1 MKKGTLVIFDYSGT
15 LSLEAT
21 AYGSE
26 DNILRQ
32 LEKTGLKDLGID
44 TPKIFWDN
52 IVNPTWQTGST
63 TPVGY
68 KQVMQARIKELTTN
82 RSVPIDETLISGA
95 VGRFVDDYFKH
106 SLIDFRW
113 QQILNQ
119 LACAPAVRTVI
130 ATDHYAEATRT
141 IVSALSRWDIKTIS
155 VKQSETI
162 AASENPFVVANSSD
176 IGAHKS
182 ERQYWITVKAALQP
196 AQFHHIL
203 LIDDFGLNEQAED
216 LYGTRQAANERKKAI
231 ILLLQDIFSVDI
243 VAIPFGLD
251 EPPQNSRMLSAE
263 DIDKRYSLMIER
275 TSSIIEGY
283 LCACGCDDL

>member
-1 MKKGTLVIFDYSGT
+1 
-15 LSLEAT
+15 
-21 AYGSE
+21 
-26 DNILRQ
+26 
-32 LEKTGLKDLGID
+32 
-44 TPKIFWDN
+44 
-52 IVNPTWQTGST
+52 
-63 TPVGY
+63 
-68 KQVMQARIKELTTN
+68 
-82 RSVPIDETLISGA
+82 
-95 VGRFVDDYFKH
+95 
-106 SLIDFRW
+106 
-113 QQILNQ
+113 
-119 LACAPAVRTVI
+119 
-130 ATDHYAEATRT
+130 
-141 IVSALSRWDIKTIS
+141 VSALSRWDIKTIS